1 MHARRAVTCAHCQQP
16 FDPKR
21 RTQRFCCPPCR
32 LSARDLRRKTKRWYR
47 ERTTKLIA
55 CAHCGHEIEVAS
67 GPTRKYCSTKCRM
80 RAYRARE
87 PSVTEIKKRMD
98 QELQKIELLSR
109 AAQLRRLA
117 KERPKP

>member
-1 MHARRAVTCAHCQQP
+1 
-16 FDPKR
+16 
-21 RTQRFCCPPCR
+21 
-32 LSARDLRRKTKRWYR
+32 
-47 ERTTKLIA
+47 
-55 CAHCGHEIEVAS
+55 
-67 GPTRKYCSTKCRM
+67 M

-109 AAQLRRLA
+109 AAELRRLA